1 MPPQTGAMMT
11 VMSIGVQGMRAAE
24 TRVAARASNV
34 VNALS
39 RDYAPL
45 LPEQV
50 EAAGG
55 PVTVIRR
62 ASSPQ
67 AVDLAN
73 EMVDMRVASHA
84 YRAAAAVVRTGA
96 AMQRTLLDALT

>member
-1 MPPQTGAMMT
+1 
-11 VMSIGVQGMRAAE
+11 MRAAE
-24 TRVAARASNV
+24 TRVAARASNI

-45 LPEQV
+45 VPEQV

-55 PVTVIRR
+55 PVTVLRR
-62 ASSPQ
+62 TSGPAP
-67 AVDLAN
+67 VDLAA

-84 YRAAAAVVRTGA
+84 YRAAAAVVRTGGE
-96 AMQRTLLDALT
+96 MQQTLLDALA